1 MVKILLIDGDGGFPN
16 LVLMKLSGYFKDQGH
31 DVRFGSCNN
40 PDKVYISCVFTWNR
54 EKALS
59 ASAYYPDSELFF
71 GGSGFNLNSVIP
83 NEIEHHK
90 PDYSLYPDFDF
101 SLGFT
106 TRGCIRKCG
115 FCIVPEK
122 EGLIRAHSPLKEFV
136 EPGFKKIMLLDNNL
150 LAYPKHEDILKEL
163 IEIDK
168 KVSFS
173 QGLDIRL
180 INKRNSK
187 LLNQIKYYDSSFKD
201 RRLYFSWDFPE
212 IERDVKK
219 GISLLLDEGVQPK
232 HLMFYVLMCYNT
244 TYEQDLY
251 RLETL
256 IDLGVK
262 PYVMLYNGLKGTYQH
277 HMKRW
282 IERRYYKMFPW
293 MEYDKGD
300 SQIHI
305 KEMIDRHG

>member
-1 MVKILLIDGDGGFPN
+1 MRILLIDGDGIFPN
-16 LVLMKLSGYFKDQGH
+16 LALMKLSGYFKEKGH
-31 DVRFGSCNN
+31 DVKFGSCKN
-40 PDKVYISCVFTWNR
+40 PDRVYISCVFPDNR

-59 ASAYYPDSELFF
+59 ASAFYPESEIHF
-71 GGSGFNLNSVIP
+71 GGGGFNLSSKLSD
-83 NEIEHHK
+83 EIEHHR
-90 PDYSLYPDFDF
+90 PDYSIYPKVDF

-106 TRGCIRKCG
+106 TRGCIRNCG

-122 EGLIRAHSPLKEFV
+122 EGPIRIHSPLKEFI
-136 EPGFKKIMLLDNNL
+136 EPRFNKIMLLDNNL
-150 LAYPKHEDILKEL
+150 LSYSKHEEILQEL

-168 KVSFS
+168 KVSLS

-180 INKRNSK
+180 INKRNAG

-212 IERDVKK
+212 IEKAVKR
-219 GISLLLDEGVQPK
+219 GINLLLSEGIPPD

-244 TYEQDLY
+244 KYDQDIY
-251 RLETL
+251 RLRTL

-282 IERRYYKMFPW
+282 IQRRYYKMIPW
-293 MEYDKGD
+293 VEYDKGD
-300 SQIHI
+300 SQFYI
-305 KEMIDRHG
+305 KEAEGIHD